1 MESPVSLKPSIPTSV
16 MPIREHSQL
25 ALTSPSSDQVAADQ
39 CKHTLWIVTR
49 SSWRTYFRPLVD
61 HSHMELL
68 QRQLSF
74 AFTRENLLHSLVVH
88 SVMTSRNI
96 KRRQDPVLPIL
107 LSTPQV
113 FKLFECEHELNPL
126 GYWRIPLCSN
136 SPSAARSTRRHLSA
150 LVEPLMSR
158 AGLSQVPP

>member
-1 MESPVSLKPSIPTSV
+1 
-16 MPIREHSQL
+16 
-25 ALTSPSSDQVAADQ
+25 
-39 CKHTLWIVTR
+39 
-49 SSWRTYFRPLVD
+49 
-61 HSHMELL
+61 
-68 QRQLSF
+68 
-74 AFTRENLLHSLVVH
+74 
-88 SVMTSRNI
+88 
-96 KRRQDPVLPIL
+96 

-158 AGLSQVPP
+158 AGLSQVPPYTLHAEGDTDCPDLCGCSANSWARFWSISNQPLCIVCTN